1 MRPLEISFVAL
12 IVLAALWL
20 IVSRSRP
27 IGRLLVACALAAA
40 AAHCVLEGAHWQTI
54 PAYAAL
60 GILCLAA
67 WKPRPK
73 SRGSVFL
80 ASSALLFAAGS
91 ILLSL
96 LLPMFRLPKPTGPYQ
111 VGTAILYFK
120 DPSRMEDAAPVA
132 GSARE
137 LMVQLW
143 YPAQP
148 SHNRYARY
156 REPRETNTTSSYQSA
171 LLTNSRQ
178 DAPVADAGAP
188 FPVLLLNHS
197 WGGRRTNYTYL
208 AEDLASHGYVV
219 ASIDHT
225 YNASLVALPD
235 GRVIRGKSN
244 AEFDAMGNSTPE
256 RVRAI
261 WNKEL
266 LKSSADDRFILDR
279 LAVMDRSAGTPWYG
293 RINTDLAGAI
303 GHSFGGAVATE
314 ICAQDP
320 RVRASVNMD
329 GWFFGAIQA
338 RGPGQPLLFVSETY
352 DEATIEN
359 TPPNADVGAILDK
372 TDFEDMKASFQ
383 RFGGYWLVVNGT
395 AHNDFSDQ
403 PLISPLRSISHR
415 GPLPAPQIESIVR
428 TYLLAFFDKNLRGED
443 PEILHAGLPPFHQ
456 ASLEIWPDRKSDE
469 ASSALAG
476 R

>member
-244 AEFDAMGNSTPE
+244 AEFDAMGNST
-256 RVRAI
+256 
-261 WNKEL
+261 
-266 LKSSADDRFILDR
+266 
-279 LAVMDRSAGTPWYG
+279 
-293 RINTDLAGAI
+293 
-303 GHSFGGAVATE
+303 
-314 ICAQDP
+314 
-320 RVRASVNMD
+320 
-329 GWFFGAIQA
+329 
-338 RGPGQPLLFVSETY
+338 
-352 DEATIEN
+352 
-359 TPPNADVGAILDK
+359 
-372 TDFEDMKASFQ
+372 
-383 RFGGYWLVVNGT
+383 
-395 AHNDFSDQ
+395 
-403 PLISPLRSISHR
+403 
-415 GPLPAPQIESIVR
+415 
-428 TYLLAFFDKNLRGED
+428 
-443 PEILHAGLPPFHQ
+443 
-456 ASLEIWPDRKSDE
+456 DRKSVV
-469 ASSALAG
+469 
-476 R
+476 